1 MTPEQIA
8 LVQSSWQKVVPIR
21 DKAAQLLY
29 GRLFEIDP
37 SLESMFKGDMTD
49 QGRKLTAMLTTIV
62 SQLNHLDELVPAAQ
76 ALGRRHA
83 RYGVKE
89 EHYATVGDAFLWTL
103 GAGLGDDFTEEVKT
117 AWITAYTT
125 LSNVM
130 IDAAAAA

>member
-1 MTPEQIA
+1 
-8 LVQSSWQKVVPIR
+8 
-21 DKAAQLLY
+21 
-29 GRLFEIDP
+29 
-37 SLESMFKGDMTD
+37 
-49 QGRKLTAMLTTIV
+49 MLTTIV

-103 GAGLGDDFTEEVKT
+103 GAGLGDDFTEDVKT